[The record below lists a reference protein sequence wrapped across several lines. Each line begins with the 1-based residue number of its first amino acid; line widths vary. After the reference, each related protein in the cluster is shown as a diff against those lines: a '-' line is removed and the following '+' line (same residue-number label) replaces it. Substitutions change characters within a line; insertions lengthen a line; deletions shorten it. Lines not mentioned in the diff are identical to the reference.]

1 MKALS
6 EGKNL
11 VVANQLVK
19 GRYTL
24 TKEEQN
30 FIYLMIS
37 QINKNDTKFTEYQI
51 HIKELESVELTKKNY
66 QRYREFADNLMK
78 KTIRIEDEKRIL
90 NANWFASIEYIKDTG
105 YIRATIS
112 EKLKPYLLQLK
123 TEFTQAKLPTLLQFN
138 SKYSSRLYLL
148 LKTDFDRQ
156 KKHKQNLFV
165 VYDTDDLKTRFEL
178 PKSYLQIYQNFKKK
192 FLISSVEEINEKT
205 DLQVNYFERKTG
217 RKITS
222 IEFCISHKEKTES
235 QLHKEIEE
243 TKTLSDYLP
252 YGLSNTTIK
261 ILLDEELGLQ
271 KHDLKNIFEHYKAED
286 IEQICDELNRSWN
299 SQQLMSHI
307 AFFRG
312 KLKQLNKK
320 KTENLSLDIES
331 SNFFDVAPRADVIA
345 EAKAVCI
352 YDDEDD
358 YFEFL
363 DDKLSAKEIT
373 KKECDKLKKAYTK

>member
-205 DLQVNYFERKTG
+205 DLHIDYFERKTG

-252 YGLSNTTIK
+252 YGLNNK
-261 ILLDEELGLQ
+261 AVEVLLNEEINFK
-271 KHDLKNIFEHYKAED
+271 KHDFKRFFEHYKIED
-286 IEQICDELNRSWN
+286 IEQICYELFNCWDSPK
-299 SQQLMSHI
+299 LMSREG
-307 AFFRG
+307 FFRG
-312 KLKQLNKK
+312 KLKLLDKK
-320 KTENLSLDIES
+320 KTQNFDLGF
-331 SNFFDVAPRADVIA
+331 NKFFDEKI
-345 EAKAVCI
+345 
-352 YDDEDD
+352 
-358 YFEFL
+358 
-363 DDKLSAKEIT
+363 
-373 KKECDKLKKAYTK
+373 